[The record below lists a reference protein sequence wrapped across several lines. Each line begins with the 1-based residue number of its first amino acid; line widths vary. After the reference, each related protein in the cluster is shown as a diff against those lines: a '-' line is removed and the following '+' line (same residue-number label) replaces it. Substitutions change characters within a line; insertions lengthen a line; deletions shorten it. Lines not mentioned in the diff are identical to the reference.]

1 VEDHKSRFHAAG
13 SSNHGCSES
22 GIRPDIDRQKRAND
36 MAQAR
41 APRFN
46 RLQEIVMANVIE
58 FYIPVRFRKAVKWVP
73 QQQRGRV
80 LEFPVPQKR
89 TA

>member
-1 VEDHKSRFHAAG
+1 
-13 SSNHGCSES
+13 
-22 GIRPDIDRQKRAND
+22 
-36 MAQAR
+36 MAK
-41 APRFN
+41 
-46 RLQEIVMANVIE
+46 VIE
-58 FYIPVRFRKAVKWVP
+58 FYVPVRFRKVLKWVP

>member
-1 VEDHKSRFHAAG
+1 MEDHKSRFHAAG

-22 GIRPDIDRQKRAND
+22 GIRPDIDQQERAND

-46 RLQEIVMANVIE
+46 RLQEIVMAKVIE
-58 FYIPVRFRKAVKWVP
+58 FHIPKNFRNPLRTVAQP
-73 QQQRGRV
+73 QPGKI
-80 LEFPVPQKR
+80 LEFGAQTKR
-89 TA
+89 SA